1 MLLFLLSHLLVLLRS
16 LDVEDV
22 VTSDQHLPEVPSLGP
37 VNELLCVGQ
46 LEVHVAVGGHQKS
59 FENLDSRQT
68 LRSGKLYPLCIRD
81 PTSASP
87 SRTSR

>member
-37 VNELLCVGQ
+37 VNELLCVGK

-59 FENLDSRQT
+59 FENLESRQT
-68 LRSGKLYPLCIRD
+68 LRSGKLYHLCIRD